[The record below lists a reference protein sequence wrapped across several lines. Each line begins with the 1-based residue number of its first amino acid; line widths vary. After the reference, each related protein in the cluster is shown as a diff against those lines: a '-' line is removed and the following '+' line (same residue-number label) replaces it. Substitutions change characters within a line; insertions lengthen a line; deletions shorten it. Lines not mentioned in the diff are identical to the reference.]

1 MLLLWI
7 QWFYLSW
14 SMRHGHVEFLLICKQ
29 CSMPENGCGM
39 PKNVRGMPDNP
50 SCYLLVL

>member
-14 SMRHGHVEFLLICKQ
+14 STRHGHVEFGHICEQ
-29 CSMPENGCGM
+29 CGTPQNGYSMPEND
-39 PKNVRGMPDNP
+39 PGMPDNP
-50 SCYLLVL
+50 NCYLLVL